1 MRSVVE
7 GSTNAEVTVSFR
19 VKVEIERR
27 KRFDGVKG
35 GRLTVEIGLR
45 MRDDSGRCHEWRVRY
60 GDSVTAA
67 WLSLKLRSLFLCVSS
82 FVIYM

>member
-7 GSTNAEVTVSFR
+7 GSTNAEVTVSFC

-27 KRFDGVKG
+27 KRFDGVKE

-67 WLSLKLRSLFLCVSS
+67 LVKFEVTISFSLCF
-82 FVIYM
+82 